1 MNGNIKWILGCSIA
15 VFSLIG
21 GIVYQYAQ
29 TVTIVESAIKELNVL
44 RVENQAEHKDIKT
57 TISDKI
63 GEHTELRSMIYEVGT
78 KNQEELKRQAILLA
92 RIAEKVG
99 VNNP

>member
-1 MNGNIKWILGCSIA
+1 MNGNIKWVLGCSIA
-15 VFSLIG
+15 ICSLIG
-21 GIVYQYAQ
+21 GIVDQYAQ

-63 GEHTELRSMIYEVGT
+63 GEHTELRSMIYEIGT